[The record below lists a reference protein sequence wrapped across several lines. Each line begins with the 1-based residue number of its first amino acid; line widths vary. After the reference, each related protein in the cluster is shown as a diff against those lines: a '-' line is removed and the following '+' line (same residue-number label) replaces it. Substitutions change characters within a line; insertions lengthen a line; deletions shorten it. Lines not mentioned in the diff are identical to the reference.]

1 MQSALL
7 ALFSQIL
14 DNVYQFQGLVV
25 ILVLDM
31 CILYTL
37 YGLKFAIIVRDQR
50 KLTVTSICSWRNI
63 LVIRYYYPFSSS

>member
-37 YGLKFAIIVRDQR
+37 YGLKFAIIVRDRR
-50 KLTVTSICSWRNI
+50 KLTVTSICSWHNI